1 MAKEGS
7 IVRKGDYEYQTRG
20 GKSYNFNIVKPE
32 KKAAPVKK
40 KPKAEKPEVKPNP
53 LANATG
59 QEQRFR
65 PAPPKQEPYNKPDVK
80 KFNPLTSTT
89 LLNTGKVK
97 SGAEGVGARDFG
109 DVSKPEEPMKGKRFN
124 PLTNTYYKDGGK
136 VRGDGMSRVKTKGRC
151 L

>member
-32 KKAAPVKK
+32 KKATPVKPK
-40 KPKAEKPEVKPNP
+40 PKPKAVKPKP
-53 LANATG
+53 MPDYKG
-59 QEQRFR
+59 QEQRFP
-65 PAPPKQEPYNKPDVK
+65 PAPQVEKEDKTR
-80 KFNPLTSTT
+80 FNPLT
-89 LLNTGKVK
+89 NTSLTGGGDVYTGP
-97 SGAEGVGARDFG
+97 GAVRARDFG
-109 DVSKPEEPMKGKRFN
+109 DVRPERGKPVGERFN
-124 PLTNTYYKDGGK
+124 PLTSTYYKDGGK